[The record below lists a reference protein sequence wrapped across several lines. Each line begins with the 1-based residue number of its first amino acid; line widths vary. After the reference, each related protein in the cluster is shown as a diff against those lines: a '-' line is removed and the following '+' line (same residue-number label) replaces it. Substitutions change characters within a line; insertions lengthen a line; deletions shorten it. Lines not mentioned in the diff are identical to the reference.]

1 MYDKS
6 IEKKY
11 YQIWQERGYFE
22 PSGNKLIQ
30 KENQY
35 FCIMMPPPNVTG
47 VLHIG
52 HALTFSLQDIITR
65 FKRMDG
71 FICLY
76 QPGLD
81 HAGIATQNVVEKE
94 LLKEG
99 LKKEQIGRAE
109 FIKKVW
115 QWKEKSGGQ
124 ILNQMK
130 NLGVSAAWSRLR
142 FTMDEGLAN
151 AVKKA
156 FVSLYD
162 EGLIYRG
169 DRMINWCT
177 KDGAL
182 SDIEVEYKENQG
194 KLYYLRYFLKS
205 AEFKSGA
212 HEFEKRNLKPGKDYL
227 IIATTRPET
236 FFGDSAVMVNPKD
249 ERYINLIG
257 QRVILPLLN
266 KEIPIIADDTVESD
280 FGSGV
285 VKVTPA
291 HDYNDYEVGLR
302 HNLEFIK
309 IFDEKGILNEKCLNF
324 KGLER
329 LEAREKIVAELEK
342 MGFVEKIEPYT
353 HQVSYCYR
361 CKNIIEPY
369 ISKQFFVKPDIARE
383 SIERVNHGE
392 MKFYPAHWINSFNAW
407 MRDLKPWC
415 ISRQLWWGHQI
426 PVYYCECGAEFA
438 AEKTPTK
445 CVKCGSDKLTQ
456 EQDVLD
462 TWFSSGLWAM
472 STLGWGNEGW
482 GEGRLWH
489 KEDLKHFYPNSL
501 LITGFDILF
510 FWVARMLFQST
521 HALHELPFKEVYLHA
536 LVKDE
541 LGQKMSKSLGN
552 VIDPNASIEEFSA
565 DILRFTLALLAVQGR
580 DIKLSHDKL
589 VQVRNFTNKLYNATQ
604 YLLMNA
610 AKLNGG
616 NDETAAREAEFSAE
630 KNAKTERA
638 QAEINESNELK
649 TPLARYMQSR
659 FNLCVKEVRENL
671 ENYRFNDAANTL
683 YRFFWDEFCDWGIE
697 LSKVQK
703 EAVSE
708 LIAIFKEALK
718 ALSPFMPF
726 ISEFLY
732 HELSGT
738 HLESSDSIMVSAY
751 PSAKERDLKAEQ
763 IFELVIESIVSIR
776 RAKSLIE
783 LGNAKISKAYVKFNE
798 GANADILEPYKDFIR
813 ALSKCESVEFT
824 DANLSKASSDVSAHL
839 KVFIPLENVDLS
851 AVLKR
856 LEAQVNKL
864 EKEKSKLA
872 SMLENKNFIQ
882 NAPAQVIEQ
891 NKSALEAINLQLDKT
906 KEELK
911 NLKDA

>member
-6 IEKKY
+6 VEKKY
-11 YQIWQERGYFE
+11 YQLCQERGYFE
-22 PSGNKLIQ
+22 VDGNKEIQ
-30 KENQY
+30 KKELN

-71 FICLY
+71 YTCLY

-99 LKKEQIGRAE
+99 LKKEQIGRTE

-115 QWKEKSGGQ
+115 AWKEKSGGA

-142 FTMDEGLAN
+142 FTMDKGLAN

-156 FVSLYD
+156 FVSLYN

-205 AEFKSGA
+205 ADFKGGLA
-212 HEFEKRNLKPGKDYL
+212 EFEKRNLKAGKDYL

-236 FFGDSAVMVNPKD
+236 FFGDSAVMINPND
-249 ERYINLIG
+249 ERYKHLVG
-257 QRVILPLLN
+257 QSVVLPLLN
-266 KEIPIIADDTVESD
+266 KEIPIIADEAVESD

-309 IFDEKGILNEKCLNF
+309 IFDEQGILNDKCLNF

-329 LEAREKIVAELEK
+329 LDARAKIIAELENK
-342 MGFVEKIEPYT
+342 AFVEKIEDYT

-369 ISKQFFVKPDIARE
+369 ISKQFFVKPDIAKE
-383 SIERVNHGE
+383 SIERVNKGE

-426 PVYYCECGAEFA
+426 PVYYCDECGAEFA
-438 AEKTPTK
+438 AGKEPKK
-445 CVKCGSDKLTQ
+445 CVKCGSQKLRQ
-456 EQDVLD
+456 EEDVLD

-482 GEGRLWH
+482 GEGKLWQ
-489 KEDLKHFYPNSL
+489 KEDLQNFYPNSL

-521 HALHELPFKEVYLHA
+521 HALHKLPFKDVYLHA

-552 VIDPNASIEEFSA
+552 VIDPNESIEEFSA
-565 DILRFTLALLAVQGR
+565 DILRFTLALLAIQGR
-580 DIKLSHDKL
+580 DIKLSRDKL
-589 VQVRNFTNKLYNATQ
+589 MQVRNFTNKLYNAAQ
-604 YLLMNA
+604 FLLMNA
-610 AKLNGG
+610 PKFEDLENIKLK
-616 NDETAAREAEFSAE
+616 S
-630 KNAKTERA
+630 
-638 QAEINESNELK
+638 S
-649 TPLARYMQSR
+649 LALYMNSR

-671 ENYRFNDAANTL
+671 DNYRFNDAANTL

-697 LSKVQK
+697 LCKAEKS
-703 EAVSE
+703 AVNE
-708 LIAIFKEALK
+708 LGSIFKEALK

-726 ISEFLY
+726 ISEYLY
-732 HELSGT
+732 HSLSGT
-738 HLESSDSIMVSAY
+738 SLENSKSIMISKY
-751 PSAKERDLKAEQ
+751 PIIEPQNAEIEN
-763 IFELVIESIVSIR
+763 IFNLIIESIVSIR

-783 LGNAKISKAYVKFNE
+783 LGNSKIAKAYVKFNE
-798 GANADILEPYKDFIR
+798 PKNVELLKPFLHFIK
-813 ALSKCESVEFT
+813 ALAKCEEVEFT
-824 DANLSKASSDVSAHL
+824 RENLNNASSDVSAHL
-839 KVFIPLENVDLS
+839 KVFIPLENIDLS
-851 AVLKR
+851 GVLKR
-856 LEAQVNKL
+856 LEASKTKL
-864 EKEKSKLA
+864 EKEKNK
-872 SMLENKNFIQ
+872 LENMLKNENFIKNAPKDVIELNQ
-882 NAPAQVIEQ
+882 NAL
-891 NKSALEAINLQLDKT
+891 KSVNLQLEKT
-906 KEELK
+906 NEELK
-911 NLKDA
+911 NLKGA